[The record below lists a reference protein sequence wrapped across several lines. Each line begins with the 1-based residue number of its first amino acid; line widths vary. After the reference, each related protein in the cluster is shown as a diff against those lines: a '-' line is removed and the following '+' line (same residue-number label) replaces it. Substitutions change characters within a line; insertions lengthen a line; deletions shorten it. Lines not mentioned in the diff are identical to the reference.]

1 MFAHDHDPLQCRD
14 LAHPNRRGWARMAPL
29 VATLVSTSA
38 LASAIAHAYQS
49 KPAGEA
55 VASQVAKA
63 DERKPVVVKHGGPR
77 PTTKGSGGFFTGSVG
92 VDRMFRADEPSHTA
106 VSNVTFDPGARTA
119 WHSHPLGQTLIVTD
133 GTGWVQGWGA
143 PVQEI
148 RQGDVV
154 RIPPNQKHW
163 HGATATTAMTH
174 ISVVEHLDG
183 KNVEGMEKV
192 SDEQYR
198 K

>member
-1 MFAHDHDPLQCRD
+1 MS
-14 LAHPNRRGWARMAPL
+14 LARHIVLTVART
-29 VATLVSTSA
+29 V

-49 KPAGEA
+49 KPTGEA
-55 VASQVAKA
+55 VAPQDAKA
-63 DERKPVVVKHGGPR
+63 GEQKPVVFKHGGPR
-77 PTTKGSGGFFTGSVG
+77 PTGKGSGGFFTGSVG
-92 VDRMFRADEPSHTA
+92 VDRMFRAKTPSHTA
-106 VSNVTFDPGARTA
+106 VSNVTFAPGARTS

-133 GTGWVQGWGA
+133 GTGWVQGWGG

-148 RQGDVV
+148 RQVDVV

-174 ISVVEHLDG
+174 VSIVENLDG
-183 KNVEGMEKV
+183 KTVDGMEKV

-198 K
+198 R